1 MENFSHECKQIFFFI
16 HFWICGYIRVRTT
29 FKHVRTVLSFV
40 FLYIYIYFVL
50 FYLFERIAF
59 KTHLKW
65 CAFSVFRAANCHIQK
80 QCKNHSKPF
89 HSQTEYA
96 RKKSANKIFRWKL
109 RIIFNKS
116 QQIFS
121 WCFMDRKRKTFHTI
135 RIFRFYTMDIYT
147 SFLSNLFHYN
157 LHKRIQNRFESKMYS
172 FFSCIRNI
180 VSFCRSTFDLYS
192 ISVCICCASFPKL
205 KSYWHKDY
213 EKQRERKN
221 K

>member
-16 HFWICGYIRVRTT
+16 HIWICGYIRVRTT

-40 FLYIYIYFVL
+40 FLYIYIYKFRFVL
-50 FYLFERIAF
+50 FIRKNCIQNTLEVMCIFRF
-59 KTHLKW
+59 SRCKLPHTKTMQ
-65 CAFSVFRAANCHIQK
+65 NT
-80 QCKNHSKPF
+80 KPS

-96 RKKSANKIFRWKL
+96 REKSGNKIFRWKL

-135 RIFRFYTMDIYT
+135 RVFRIYTMDIHT

-157 LHKRIQNRFESKMYS
+157 LHKRTQNRF
-172 FFSCIRNI
+172 
-180 VSFCRSTFDLYS
+180 
-192 ISVCICCASFPKL
+192 
-205 KSYWHKDY
+205 
-213 EKQRERKN
+213 
-221 K
+221 